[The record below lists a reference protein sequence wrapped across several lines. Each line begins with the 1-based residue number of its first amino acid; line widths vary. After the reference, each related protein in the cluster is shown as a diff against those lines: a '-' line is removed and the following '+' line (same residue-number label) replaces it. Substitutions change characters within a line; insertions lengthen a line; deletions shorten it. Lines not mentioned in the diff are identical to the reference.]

1 MSEAPP
7 DSLLR
12 GGLSVSPQQAAVVDH
27 AAAHAL
33 TVVDA
38 GAGSGKTQTT
48 VATVLHLLETQPA
61 LSIDRFVLIT
71 FTLAAAAELRDRLD
85 KSLIEQAARVSS
97 MEARARWSETRERL
111 PNAFLG
117 TIHGFCRLIL
127 RSFGYGSLVAREAD
141 VEFSRTLERE
151 AVTDAVEETFAADP
165 EHVLREGLGTRW
177 QTYQLETLVRE
188 ILTHVR
194 NRGIFP
200 AQVALETAAQADDP
214 GQARRV
220 AVANLVARA
229 GELYASR
236 KKEDQKVDATDLL
249 QRTAETLESAEG
261 PPIAAKLGVRYR
273 YLFVDEFQ
281 DTDEVQMRIVDA
293 LRGQLAAVL
302 LVGDDKQSIYLF
314 RGAGMRLGEIARQR
328 GTVALPLSLSRR
340 PTRNLLELQN
350 ALFHKVGERYPELR
364 NLLGPAPNTVTSQ
377 SPLPAMVYAHAG
389 DADDQAAGIA
399 ATAGEI
405 RRILQGELDHEGGL
419 RPAAPGDVVLL
430 FRSNRKLDAY
440 ARELPALL
448 GPGIPVRKEAGGQFF
463 RRSEILG
470 AYRVLRLLTDPQN
483 DLVLAQALETPYL
496 AVECSGI
503 LRGLLRSGSV
513 EPLEFTHWFEENHR
527 DLAGRLRDLR
537 AEVRIETVPE
547 LLELLY
553 RAFGMREFHRAR
565 GESLALANL
574 EKLREQARNLTRNR
588 QALTLP
594 MFVSWLQLRLMH
606 GYDEPDALDSATRE
620 NRPPHVRLMTV
631 HKAKGAEFP
640 VVIIPEVQSPVIGYS
655 GEVDFVVHPG
665 WGLDVKLPLAT
676 PTESRRFVGL
686 TRRDE
691 HSERAEALR
700 IFYVAVTRAQSCV
713 VFVGA
718 GPREVHQPH
727 DHRYSWK
734 DEIRR
739 AWPALAQLGAEFR
752 TANVDC
758 AVMRN
763 TETE

>member
-1 MSEAPP
+1 MLEPPP
-7 DSLLR
+7 DSLIR
-12 GGLSVSPQQAAVVDH
+12 GGLSLSPQQAAVVDH
-27 AAAHAL
+27 VAAHPL
-33 TVVDA
+33 SVVDA

-48 VATVLHLLETQPA
+48 VATVLHLLETQPG

-85 KSLIEQAARVSS
+85 KALIEHTARAPSA
-97 MEARARWSETRERL
+97 EERARWSETRERL

-117 TIHGFCRLIL
+117 TIHGFCRQIL
-127 RSFGYGSLVAREAD
+127 RGFGYGALVAREAD

-151 AVTDAVEETFAADP
+151 AVTDAVEEALAADS
-165 EHVLREGLGTRW
+165 EHVLREGLGTHW
-177 QTYQLETLVRE
+177 QTHQLETLVRE
-188 ILTHVR
+188 ILSHIR
-194 NRGIFP
+194 NRGLLP
-200 AQVALETAAQADDP
+200 ARVALETAAQPEDP
-214 GQARRV
+214 GHARRV
-220 AVANLVARA
+220 AVADLVARA
-229 GELYASR
+229 AERYAGT
-236 KKEDQKVDATDLL
+236 KKDDQKLDATDLL
-249 QRTAETLESAEG
+249 QRTAEALDGAEG
-261 PPIAAKLGVRYR
+261 SLIAERLGVRYR

-293 LRGQLAAVL
+293 LRGRLAAVL

-350 ALFHKVGERYPELR
+350 ALFRKVGERYPALQ

-389 DADDQAAGIA
+389 EADDQALGIQ
-399 ATAGEI
+399 ATAAEI
-405 RRILQGELDHEGGL
+405 RRVLQGELDHAGGL
-419 RPAAPGDVVLL
+419 RAAAPGDVVLL

-448 GPGIPVRKEAGGQFF
+448 GPDIPIRKEAGGQFF
-463 RRSEILG
+463 RRPEILG
-470 AYRVLRLLTDPQN
+470 AYRMLRLLTDPQN

-496 AVECSGI
+496 AAECSEI
-503 LRGLLRSGSV
+503 LRGLLRSGAV
-513 EPLEFTHWFEENHR
+513 EPLELTHWFEENYR
-527 DLAGRLRDLR
+527 ALADRLRDLR
-537 AEVRIETVPE
+537 ADLRIETVPE

-565 GESLALANL
+565 GESLACANL
-574 EKLREQARNLTRNR
+574 EKLREQARGLTRNR

-594 MFVSWLQLRLMH
+594 TFLSWLQLRLMH
-606 GYDEPDALDSATRE
+606 GYDEPDALDSATRQ
-620 NRPPHVRLMTV
+620 NRPPYVRLMTV

-640 VVIIPEVQSPVIGYS
+640 VVIIPEVQSPVIGFS

-665 WGLDVKLPLAT
+665 WGLDVKLPLAP
-676 PTESRRFVGL
+676 PTQSQRFREL

-700 IFYVAVTRAQSCV
+700 IFYVAVTRAQNCV
-713 VFVGA
+713 IFIGA
-718 GPREVHQPH
+718 GPREVHPPH
-727 DHRYSWK
+727 DHRYAWK

-739 AWPALAQLGAEFR
+739 AWPALKPLGAEIHAAAR
-752 TANVDC
+752 A
-758 AVMRN
+758 
-763 TETE
+763 